1 MPLQV
6 THYLNLARE
15 SAALA
20 DAAIGEEKAR
30 LLASAEEWLQLA
42 QHRAKELANISIT
55 PAQTVS
61 R

>member
-6 THYLNLARE
+6 TAYLNLARE

-30 LLASAEEWLQLA
+30 LVTIAEEWLQLA
-42 QHRAKELANISIT
+42 KDRATELAMS
-55 PAQTVS
+55 PAPS
-61 R
+61 K